1 MPEYAYVAR
10 DAEGRT
16 RRGTREASTE
26 STLLERLRAE
36 GLFAFDVRSD
46 TPAVATSSVPAS
58 RNPFSRWLSPRA
70 IDVELGLRQLAT
82 MSKSGLPLLA
92 SLRLCAAQSERRSMG
107 RVWEDVAARIQS
119 GESLSRAF
127 AVHKVFPRM
136 TVTLTELGERTGEI
150 DLVLRRSAQAL
161 ERWRELKRSV
171 LTALA
176 YPAIVVTLAVGTV
189 AYMLVALL
197 PKLSK
202 FLAAFG
208 RRLPPVTQFLVDV
221 SAFVQ
226 EWFVFG
232 LVATAILVVAF
243 VLVRSTPRGRVAIDG
258 ASLRI
263 PLVGPI
269 LHLAATA
276 SFTRNL
282 AVLLASGV
290 RLTESL
296 EVVDTLLSNR
306 WIARHV
312 GVVRDRVVA
321 GAGFAEPLIQTRA
334 FPPMVGSMAAVGEAS
349 GSLDEVLADVADFHE
364 DRLAARIKRLAAV
377 LEPVIVVVLGGIVGF
392 VYLAFFLA
400 IYAIAGGRS

>member
-1 MPEYAYVAR
+1 MPEFAYVAR
-10 DAEGRT
+10 DVDGRT
-16 RRGTREASTE
+16 RRGTREAATE
-26 STLLERLRAE
+26 SSLLERLRAD
-36 GLFAFDVRSD
+36 GLFALEVR
-46 TPAVATSSVPAS
+46 PEAAS
-58 RNPFSRWLSPRA
+58 ASGRAASAGGWFSRWLAPRP

-82 MSKSGLPLLA
+82 MQRSGLPLLS
-92 SLRLCAAQSERRSMG
+92 SLHLCASQSERRSMA
-107 RVWEDVAARIQS
+107 RVWTAVAERIQA
-119 GESLSRAF
+119 GESLSRAL
-127 AVHKVFPRM
+127 AEHRVFPRIV
-136 TVTLTELGERTGEI
+136 VTLADLGERTGEI

-176 YPAIVVTLAVGTV
+176 YPSIVIVLAVATV

-208 RRLPPVTQFLVDV
+208 RRLPPLTQFLVDL

-226 EWFVFG
+226 AWFLPG
-232 LVATAILVVAF
+232 LVAAALLVAAF
-243 VLVRSTPRGRVAIDG
+243 VLVRSTVRGRIAIDG
-258 ASLRI
+258 AALRL

-269 LHLAATA
+269 LHLSSTATFA
-276 SFTRNL
+276 RNL
-282 AVLLASGV
+282 AVLVSSGV

-296 EVVDTLLSNR
+296 EVVQTMLANR

-312 GVVRDRVVA
+312 AGVRERVVS
-321 GAGFAEPLIQTRA
+321 GAGFAEPLAESQA
-334 FPPMVGSMAAVGEAS
+334 FPPMVGSMVAVGEAS
-349 GSLDEVLADVADFHE
+349 GSLGDVLGEVADYHE
-364 DRLAARIKRLAAV
+364 DRLAARIRRLAAV

>member
-1 MPEYAYVAR
+1 MPEFAYVAR

-16 RRGTREASTE
+16 RRGTREATTE
-26 STLLERLRAE
+26 GTLLERLRAE
-36 GLFAFDVRSD
+36 GLFALEVRAD
-46 TPAVATSSVPAS
+46 ARTPSNVGRSAL
-58 RNPFSRWLSPRA
+58 RNPLWRWLPPRA
-70 IDVELGLRQLAT
+70 IDVELGLRQLAA
-82 MSKSGLPLLA
+82 MGKSGLPLLA
-92 SLRLCAAQSERRSMG
+92 SLRLCSAQSERASVAA
-107 RVWEDVAARIQS
+107 VWDDVASRIQA
-119 GESLSRAF
+119 GESLSHGF
-127 AVHKVFPRM
+127 AAHRVFPRIA
-136 TVTLTELGERTGEI
+136 VTLTELGERTGEI
-150 DLVLRRSAQAL
+150 DMVLRRSAQAL

-171 LTALA
+171 ITALA

-208 RRLPPVTQFLVDV
+208 RQLPPITQFLVDL
-221 SAFVQ
+221 SNFVQ
-226 EWFVFG
+226 EWFVHGVVVVG
-232 LVATAILVVAF
+232 LAIAAF
-243 VLVRSTPRGRVAIDG
+243 VLARSTVRGRIAIDRG
-258 ASLRI
+258 SLRI

-269 LHLAATA
+269 LELAGTA

-296 EVVDTLLSNR
+296 EVVETMLANR
-306 WIARHV
+306 WMASKVR
-312 GVVRDRVVA
+312 VVRERVIA
-321 GAGFAEPLIQTRA
+321 GAGFAEPLTQTRA

-349 GSLDEVLADVADFHE
+349 GSLDEVLGDVADYHE
-364 DRLAARIKRLAAV
+364 ERLAARIRRLAAV
-377 LEPVIVVVLGGIVGF
+377 LEPIIVIVLGGIVGF

>member
-1 MPEYAYVAR
+1 MPEFAYVAR
-10 DAEGRT
+10 DADGRT
-16 RRGTREASTE
+16 RRGTREAATE
-26 STLLERLRAE
+26 STLLERLRAD
-36 GLFAFDVRSD
+36 GLFALEVRAEAAQPEGSAI
-46 TPAVATSSVPAS
+46 PVS
-58 RNPFSRWLSPRA
+58 RNPLSRWLSARA

-92 SLRLCAAQSERRSMG
+92 SLRLCAAQSERRAMA
-107 RVWEDVAARIQS
+107 RVWADVAARIQS

-127 AVHKVFPRM
+127 AEHRVFPRM

-150 DLVLRRSAQAL
+150 DLVLRRSADAL

-208 RRLPPVTQFLVDV
+208 RQLPPITQFLVDV
-221 SAFVQ
+221 SNFVQ

-232 LVATAILVVAF
+232 LVATALFVVAF
-243 VLVRSTPRGRVAIDG
+243 VLVRSTTRGRIAIDG

-290 RLTESL
+290 RLTEAL
-296 EVVDTLLSNR
+296 EVVETMLSNR
-306 WIARHV
+306 WIAQRV
-312 GVVRDRVVA
+312 GTVRERVVA
-321 GAGFAEPLIQTRA
+321 GAGFAEPLTRTRA

-349 GSLDEVLADVADFHE
+349 GSLDEVLTDVADYHE
-364 DRLAARIKRLAAV
+364 DRLAARIRRLAAV
-377 LEPVIVVVLGGIVGF
+377 LEPLIVIVLGGVVGF

>member
-1 MPEYAYVAR
+1 MPEFAYVAR
-10 DAEGRT
+10 DVEGRT
-16 RRGTREASTE
+16 RRGTREAATE
-26 STLLERLRAE
+26 STLLERLRAD
-36 GLFAFDVRSD
+36 GLFALEVRAEDAAHDAS
-46 TPAVATSSVPAS
+46 PVPAS
-58 RNPFSRWLSPRA
+58 RNPVARWLSPRA
-70 IDVELGLRQLAT
+70 IDVEIGLRQLAT
-82 MSKSGLPLLA
+82 MQKSGLPLLA

-107 RVWEDVAARIQS
+107 RVWEDVAARIRS

-127 AVHKVFPRM
+127 AEHRVFPRM

-150 DLVLRRSAQAL
+150 DVVLRRSAQAL

-171 LTALA
+171 VTALA

-208 RRLPPVTQFLVDV
+208 RKLPPITQFLVDL

-226 EWFVFG
+226 EWFVSG
-232 LVATAILVVAF
+232 LVAAALAAVAF
-243 VLVRSTPRGRVAIDG
+243 VLVRSTPRGRIAIDG
-258 ASLRI
+258 AALRI

-282 AVLLASGV
+282 AVLLSSGV

-296 EVVDTLLSNR
+296 EVVDSLMTNR

-312 GVVRDRVVA
+312 RGVHDRVVA
-321 GAGFAEPLIQTRA
+321 GAGFAEPLSRTRA

-349 GSLDEVLADVADFHE
+349 GSLDEVLSDVADFHE
-364 DRLAARIKRLAAV
+364 ERLAARIRRLAAV